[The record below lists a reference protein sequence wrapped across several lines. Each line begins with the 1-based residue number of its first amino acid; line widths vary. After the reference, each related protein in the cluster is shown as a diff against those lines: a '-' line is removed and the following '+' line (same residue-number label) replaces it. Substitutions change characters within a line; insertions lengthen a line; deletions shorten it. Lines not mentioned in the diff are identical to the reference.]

1 MAKDIKF
8 LHAAWKVASQSNH
21 GVPMGAV
28 IVVGNRLIS
37 TGFNINKS
45 HPKQKVYFNPKREIH
60 AELAV
65 MLRCPESLLAGSTLY
80 IVRKDKAVNSR
91 IVLLAKPCPVCYEAI
106 VEAGIEKVVYSI
118 AGDLDRGA
126 IHYGVIRVREWTL

>member
-8 LHAAWKVASQSNH
+8 LHAAWKVANQSGH

-28 IVVGNRLIS
+28 IVAGNRLIS
-37 TGFNINKS
+37 SGWNINKS

-60 AELAV
+60 AELSAL
-65 MLRCPESLLAGSTLY
+65 LRCPENLLVGSTLY
-80 IVRKDKAVNSR
+80 IVRKDRTVNSR
-91 IVLLAKPCPVCYEAI
+91 VVLLAKPCPVCYEAI
-106 VEAGIEKVVYSI
+106 VDAGIEKVVYSI
-118 AGDLDRGA
+118 AGDLDVGA